1 MADTSTGF
9 RFRGRISG
17 GAPTI
22 QDLLFKD
29 TETLTKG
36 DLVNLESGEV
46 DLAATA
52 DTNLLGM
59 VLEVGVAGTD
69 STTKIKVIVDDDAI
83 YGVYDANARLKGA
96 TLDIAGATGAQTVA
110 ASSNKEFVVYAPST
124 ASEETL
130 VVFNVGKHHN
140 NKAQ

>member
-9 RFRGRISG
+9 RYRGRISG
-17 GAPTI
+17 GDPTI

-36 DLVNLESGEV
+36 DMVNLETGEV
-46 DLAATA
+46 DLAATG
-52 DTNLLGM
+52 DTNLLGI
-59 VLEVGVAGTD
+59 VLEVDIDGTD
-69 STTKIKVIVDDDAI
+69 STTKIKVIVDSDAI

-96 TLDIAGATGAQTVA
+96 TLDIAGATGAQTIA
-110 ASSNKEFVVYAPST
+110 TSSNKEFVVYAPS
-124 ASEETL
+124 AADEETL

-140 NKAQ
+140 LVAL